1 MNGGPSFTI
10 SAVDGAARL
19 GQIATPRGVIRTP
32 AFMPVGTAATV
43 KAMNP
48 ESVRALGAD
57 VVLSNTY
64 HLMLAPGAERIAALG
79 GLHQFMNWPHP
90 ILTDSGGFQVMSL
103 ARLRKLDER
112 GVTFQSHIDGSRH
125 ELTPERSME
134 IQRLLG
140 ADMQMQ
146 DTVGMTFT
154 RGHQLTDQDGSVEF
168 DSVVPG
174 WEIVPLAPPQNA
186 FLRTVHVHV
195 KVFYEHKV
203 ATTQLYF
210 PDEFLDDLY
219 TNVDPYRAHKKMPLP
234 GSAEL
239 FDRVRNGQDPIFQD
253 DKSLPMSIRREGNVV
268 VAEAMIGVVTGSA
281 TGIAPL
287 FR

>member
-1 MNGGPSFTI
+1 MASGRFTC
-10 SAVDGAARL
+10 V
-19 GQIATPRGVIRTP
+19 RTP
-32 AFMPVGTAATV
+32 EADDGPFYY
-43 KAMNP
+43 
-48 ESVRALGAD
+48 ESSPLRRALAENRKGLPLKLRITVAGATIPGKPCPA
-57 VVLSNTY
+57 LSNPVVDVWHTD
-64 HLMLAPGAERIAALG
+64 ADALYS
-79 GLHQFMNWPHP
+79 N
-90 ILTDSGGFQVMSL
+90 V
-103 ARLRKLDER
+103 
-112 GVTFQSHIDGSRH
+112 
-125 ELTPERSME
+125 
-134 IQRLLG
+134 G

-234 GSAEL
+234 GSTEL
-239 FDRVRNGQDPIFQD
+239 FERVRNGQDPIFQD
-253 DKSLPMSIRREGNVV
+253 DKSLPMSIRREGDVV